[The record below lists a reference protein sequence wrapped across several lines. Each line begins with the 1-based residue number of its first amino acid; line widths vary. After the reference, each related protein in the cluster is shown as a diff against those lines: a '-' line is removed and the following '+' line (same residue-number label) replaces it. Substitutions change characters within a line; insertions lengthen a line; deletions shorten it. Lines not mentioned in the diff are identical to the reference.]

1 MKKEAAIILV
11 NAKEA
16 EIVSVNAK
24 VTKTFIGILL
34 LASLV
39 WASEEPWRTKPYREW
54 NAEDLNAILSD
65 SPWAR
70 PLRVIPTWQ
79 GEATSNADPQLAFNR
94 DVRAVGSG
102 KRTEDKPLIEGFRGV
117 TFFIVWNSAK
127 TVRQA
132 YLRASVLRGEITEDK
147 MAEMLA
153 YEPEDYE
160 ISVTGQDM
168 TPFSL
173 VDDAELKENAELV
186 TSKTKV
192 KLSPSRLRFRRN
204 MEGTEVHEVIFQFPK
219 KTPGGKPFLE
229 PVDQSVDFTC
239 KVGKNILKARFDLPK
254 MVGAKGLDF

>member
-1 MKKEAAIILV
+1 MKRA
-11 NAKEA
+11 
-16 EIVSVNAK
+16 
-24 VTKTFIGILL
+24 TKTLVGILL

-54 NAEDLNAILSD
+54 TAEDVNAILSD

-70 PLRVIPTWQ
+70 SLRVVPTWQ
-79 GEATSNADPQLAFNR
+79 GETDSNVDPQPVFNR
-94 DVRAVGSG
+94 DLGAVGSG

-132 YLRASVLRGEITEDK
+132 YLRASVLRGEITEER

-153 YEPEDYE
+153 SEPTDYE

-173 VDDAELKENAELV
+173 VDDAELKQNA
-186 TSKTKV
+186 SS
-192 KLSPSRLRFRRN
+192 SPARR
-204 MEGTEVHEVIFQFPK
+204 E
-219 KTPGGKPFLE
+219 
-229 PVDQSVDFTC
+229 
-239 KVGKNILKARFDLPK
+239 
-254 MVGAKGLDF
+254 